1 MKRRGAYISI
11 AIAAVVIALLVVQI
25 SSKQWKKDENLN
37 VTAKALPVTIASVVQ
52 YEFADEISAVGTLK
66 ARDMSP
72 LSPKVAGTVNRVLVD
87 IGERVKAGEVV
98 IKLDRTNYDLGVK
111 QAQAALAAAEAA
123 VPQAEAQFEQAEKEF
138 RRATEL
144 LEEKVIPQSRFDS
157 AEAAFKSAR
166 EAVSY
171 AKAQRDRAKAALET
185 ALEHLKDADIR
196 SPINGTVVERNV
208 EIGQAVAPGGRL
220 LRIVDQ
226 TSLNL
231 DVDLPETDIGRLT
244 VGTVALITTDA
255 FPGHE
260 YSGKVTV
267 VNPRVDRGTRTFRT
281 RIEVPNPSGK
291 LVDGMYARVK
301 FSVEKRRSLAVPR
314 DALQRLPG
322 SGTYYVFVVEGNMA
336 HKRTVEISAMDV
348 NMSDNSSGFPKNIG
362 LALGSGSARGWS
374 HIGVLRALAEAEI
387 KIRYVAGTSIGS
399 LVGAACALNKM
410 DVLEDFARQL
420 DWKQIVSFLDVTFP
434 RSGLIDGKKISDFFR
449 SHVREMNIEELP
461 LRYCAVATDLA
472 TGREVVLNKGDL
484 IEAIR
489 ASISVPGIFTPV
501 KKKGRFLVDGGLVNP
516 VPVSAVRKMG
526 ADYVIAV
533 DLNHDIIDKRSA
545 AGIASVD
552 SSVAGVVV
560 QPRPPKWRIAQELG
574 NRFNEF
580 SSPALSQ

>member
-1 MKRRGAYISI
+1 
-11 AIAAVVIALLVVQI
+11 
-25 SSKQWKKDENLN
+25 
-37 VTAKALPVTIASVVQ
+37 
-52 YEFADEISAVGTLK
+52 
-66 ARDMSP
+66 
-72 LSPKVAGTVNRVLVD
+72 
-87 IGERVKAGEVV
+87 
-98 IKLDRTNYDLGVK
+98 
-111 QAQAALAAAEAA
+111 
-123 VPQAEAQFEQAEKEF
+123 
-138 RRATEL
+138 
-144 LEEKVIPQSRFDS
+144 
-157 AEAAFKSAR
+157 
-166 EAVSY
+166 
-171 AKAQRDRAKAALET
+171 
-185 ALEHLKDADIR
+185 
-196 SPINGTVVERNV
+196 
-208 EIGQAVAPGGRL
+208 
-220 LRIVDQ
+220 
-226 TSLNL
+226 
-231 DVDLPETDIGRLT
+231 
-244 VGTVALITTDA
+244 
-255 FPGHE
+255 
-260 YSGKVTV
+260 
-267 VNPRVDRGTRTFRT
+267 
-281 RIEVPNPSGK
+281 
-291 LVDGMYARVK
+291 
-301 FSVEKRRSLAVPR
+301 
-314 DALQRLPG
+314 
-322 SGTYYVFVVEGNMA
+322 
-336 HKRTVEISAMDV
+336 
-348 NMSDNSSGFPKNIG
+348 MSDNNSGFPKNIG

-387 KIRYVAGTSIGS
+387 EISYVAGTSIGS

-501 KKKGRFLVDGGLVNP
+501 RKNGSFLVDGGLVNP

-545 AGIASVD
+545 AGIAPVD

-580 SSPALSQ
+580 SSPALSQVRQWLHNDPVPNIFDVLTTAINIMEVQITETRLATDPPDLLIRPKLGDVRFLEFHRADEAIAEGYREAMAQIKERWNCAAKRDLPGGFLPGKTEDGN